1 VTMNTIGWL
10 SLALVASAPALKD
23 APKKP
28 NDLTGDWV
36 LKDITIAGTIL
47 PPSNL
52 LFTFGPDGKWIVVR
66 DGNEVVTTARSYK
79 FDPKADPPT
88 VELFSDISSENIT
101 RREGIYKIEGDTLTM
116 CVAKAKDPRPTRF
129 DSTRENGHTVYV
141 LKRKTK
147 D

>member
-1 VTMNTIGWL
+1 MQSTL
-10 SLALVASAPALKD
+10 LLAAAMAVSAPAPKD
-23 APKKP
+23 PPQKP
-28 NDLTGDWV
+28 NDLTGEWV
-36 LKDITIAGTIL
+36 LKQITISGAIP

-52 LFTFGPDGKWIVVR
+52 LFNFGPDGKWIVFR
-66 DGNEVVTTARSYK
+66 DGNEVVTTARGYK

-88 VELFSDISSENIT
+88 VELISDISSENIT

-116 CVAKAKDPRPTRF
+116 CVAKAKDPRPTKF
-129 DSTRENGHTVYV
+129 DSTREDGHTIYI